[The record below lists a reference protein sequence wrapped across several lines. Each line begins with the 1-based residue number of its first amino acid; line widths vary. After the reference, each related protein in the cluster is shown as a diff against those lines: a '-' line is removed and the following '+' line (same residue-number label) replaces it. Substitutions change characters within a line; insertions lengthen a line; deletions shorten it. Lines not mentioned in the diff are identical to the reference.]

1 MSRLGEM
8 RSGVGGYPAV
18 ALREAVRSDVR
29 DRTAALSR
37 EPDTSRD
44 KLIGVT
50 SSVAPGAL
58 GVPSAEPTRPSRQD
72 LGQRWDGSGRSR
84 WRSL

>member
-8 RSGVGGYPAV
+8 RSGVGGYRAV

-29 DRTAALSR
+29 DRTVALSR

-58 GVPSAEPTRPSRQD
+58 GVPSAEPTRPSLQD